1 MLLNTIFT
9 FMQRLN
15 LPTYSFNIK
24 SLDKG
29 EQIFDIC
36 RKKWVALTPEEWVR
50 QHLLHYFTTELNYPA
65 GLVAIELS
73 IRINGLNRRCDMV
86 VFNRRGTPVM
96 IAECKAPEV
105 KLEQKTFDQVARYN
119 LGFQVP
125 YLLISNGM
133 KHFCALLNQSEG
145 DYRFLDSFPDYSVLD
160 SHS

>member
-1 MLLNTIFT
+1 
-9 FMQRLN
+9 MQRLN

-65 GLVAIELS
+65 GLVAVELS
-73 IRINGLNRRCDMV
+73 IRINGLNRRCDIV
-86 VFNRRGTPVM
+86 IFNRKGVPVM

-105 KLEQKTFDQVARYN
+105 KLDQKVFNQVARYN
-119 LGFQVP
+119 LDFQVP

-133 KHFCALLNQSEG
+133 KHYCALLDQSRRAYG
-145 DYRFLDSFPDYSVLD
+145 FLDNFPDYSALD
-160 SHS
+160 SHSCKVS

>member
-1 MLLNTIFT
+1 
-9 FMQRLN
+9 MQRLN

-36 RKKWVALTPEEWVR
+36 RNKWVALTPEEWVR
-50 QHLLHYFTTELNYPA
+50 QNLLHYFTTDLHYPT

-86 VFNRRGTPVM
+86 VFNRRGAPVM
-96 IAECKAPEV
+96 IVECKASDV

-119 LGFQVP
+119 INFQVP
-125 YLLISNGM
+125 YLLISNGI
-133 KHFCALLNQSEG
+133 KHFCAVLDQSNRK
-145 DYRFLDSFPDYSVLD
+145 YRFLESFPDYSTLD

>member
-1 MLLNTIFT
+1 
-9 FMQRLN
+9 MQRLN

-50 QHLLHYFTTELNYPA
+50 QHLLHYFTMELNYPA

-86 VFNRRGTPVM
+86 VFNRKGVPVM

-105 KLEQKTFDQVARYN
+105 KLDQKVFNQVARYN
-119 LGFQVP
+119 LDFQVP
-125 YLLISNGM
+125 YLLISNGI
-133 KHFCALLNQSEG
+133 KHYCALLDQASTAY
-145 DYRFLDSFPDYSVLD
+145 DFLDNFPDYSALD

>member
-1 MLLNTIFT
+1 
-9 FMQRLN
+9 MQRLN

-29 EQIFDIC
+29 KQIFDIC

-73 IRINGLNRRCDMV
+73 IRINGLDRRCDMV
-86 VFNRRGTPVM
+86 VFNRRGIPVM
-96 IAECKAPEV
+96 IVECKAPDV
-105 KLEQKTFDQVARYN
+105 KLEQIVFDQVARYN
-119 LGFQVP
+119 LDLQVS
-125 YLLISNGM
+125 YLLISNGK
-133 KHFCALLNQSEG
+133 KHFCALLDQSG
-145 DYRFLDSFPDYSVLD
+145 KNYRFLDNFPDYSTLD